1 MGFMV
6 SVAIKAPMWQINL
19 GYMFRLK
26 LLTSRSHILIGIG
39 VEYQNQ
45 WDYVQ
50 ALEQMTLGP
59 TIPRHQRQVKV
70 SHTASG
76 KHEKECYIQLVEAL
90 PCVFKKTRVVLQ
102 CSASAAPPPSRAW
115 WWVVRLDRYRG
126 RRRTRRSGSCADEEA
141 VADGSHGS
149 ASNSGVDGSETVVG
163 VRLDPG
169 FVGAGGSGA
178 MALTF
183 HSRIRHPLSVHY
195 PGNVRKPLVG

>member
-1 MGFMV
+1 
-6 SVAIKAPMWQINL
+6 
-19 GYMFRLK
+19 MFRLK
-26 LLTSRSHILIGIG
+26 LLTSRSHILI
-39 VEYQNQ
+39 EYQNQ

-50 ALEQMTLGP
+50 ALEQMTVGP

-76 KHEKECYIQLVEAL
+76 KHEKECYVQLVEAV
-90 PCVFKKTRVVLQ
+90 PWVSKKTRVVLQ

-115 WWVVRLDRYRG
+115 RWVVKLDRYRG
-126 RRRTRRSGSCADEEA
+126 RWRTRRSGSCADEEA

-149 ASNSGVDGSETVVG
+149 ASNSGVDGSGTAVG
-163 VRLDPG
+163 VQLDPG

-183 HSRIRHPLSVHY
+183 HSCICHPLSVHY
-195 PGNVRKPLVG
+195 TRNGKEAPCGMNRARRSF